1 MSHPHF
7 SRTNKRQTFTTKLC
21 FSPKIALFALLKPSL
36 DFRNPP
42 ELPAPRPVPDSPLPT
57 RARLRLKNH
66 HCPKPKNAQNE
77 RIRIS
82 ALPAKLPNARSR
94 KIAGKKQRKVV
105 HTSLTLYPDKG
116 YVQVHPKRYQRSLGF
131 PNLP

>member
-7 SRTNKRQTFTTKLC
+7 SRTNKRQTFTTKLY
-21 FSPKIALFALLKPSL
+21 FSPKTALFARLKPSL

-57 RARLRLKNH
+57 SARLRLKNL
-66 HCPKPKNAQNE
+66 PYPTPQNDQNDQ
-77 RIRIS
+77 IRIS
-82 ALPAKLPNARSR
+82 TLPAKLPNARSL

-116 YVQVHPKRYQRSLGF
+116 YVQAHPKRYQRSLGF